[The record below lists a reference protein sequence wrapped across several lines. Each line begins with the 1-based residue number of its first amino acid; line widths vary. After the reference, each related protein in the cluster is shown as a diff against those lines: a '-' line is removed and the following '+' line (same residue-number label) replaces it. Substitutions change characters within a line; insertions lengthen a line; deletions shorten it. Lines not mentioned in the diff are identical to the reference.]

1 MSYKNKNPIMEHH
14 DNENI
19 YFSIDRRHIMLYL
32 KIYQIYTSTQ
42 FLSFH
47 YKFKEMI

>member
-32 KIYQIYTSTQ
+32 KIYQICMSIQ
-42 FLSFH
+42 FFIFSLQ
-47 YKFKEMI
+47 I